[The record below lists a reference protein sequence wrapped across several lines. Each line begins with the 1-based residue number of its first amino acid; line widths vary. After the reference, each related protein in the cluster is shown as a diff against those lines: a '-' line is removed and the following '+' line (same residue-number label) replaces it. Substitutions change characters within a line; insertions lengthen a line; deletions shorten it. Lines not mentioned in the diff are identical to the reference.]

1 MEESKCIFRGKKS
14 RCRSEPRKDLPLLM
28 CQQHL
33 KQYYGLEVGYEQIDG
48 VKHVAFAG
56 GFLRPIFGYSSFSR
70 NEVIIPTK
78 HFLDLHIRSEDKVNE
93 AGEGLMEKYTLNNRI
108 VETLREYANEY
119 PNSIDHRHV
128 IEMYRNF
135 MEESPA
141 DVDPKH
147 TDSMPTL
154 QALVEARKK
163 HSEVFI
169 RNQPVSKTLK
179 DNHVIMGGKK
189 PVNITEAG
197 WSKNFQYLLNN
208 CLYAQFQIMV
218 DGKKYLDN
226 IPFNATFVEKVGL
239 VATEMIVHPLY
250 LVIEGHASGSTIFY
264 NAHVG
269 LVQKVIQPAKY
280 TVKDVPKQYTL
291 NEAWKGGTLC

>member
-1 MEESKCIFRGKKS
+1 MEETKCIFKGKKS
-14 RCRSEPRKDLPLLM
+14 RCRSEPRKDLPLLI

-48 VKHVAFAG
+48 VKHVSFTG
-56 GFLRPIFGYSSFSR
+56 GFLKPIFGYSTFSR

-78 HFLDLHIRSEDKVNE
+78 HFLDLHIRSEDKSAEDNSKYE
-93 AGEGLMEKYTLNNRI
+93 QYTLNNRI
-108 VETLREYANEY
+108 LETLREYANEY
-119 PNSIDHRHV
+119 PDSLEHRHV
-128 IEMYRNF
+128 VEMYRNF
-135 MEESPA
+135 IEEAPA
-141 DVDPKH
+141 DIDPTH
-147 TDSMPTL
+147 TDLLPKL

-179 DNHVIMGGKK
+179 DNYIYVNGTKA
-189 PVNITEAG
+189 VNITENN

-208 CLYAQFQIMV
+208 CLYAQLRINAH
-218 DGKKYLDN
+218 GKTYLDN
-226 IPFNATFVEKVGL
+226 IPFNTTFVDKVGL

-250 LVIEGHASGSTIFY
+250 LVLEGCSHGSQIYY

-269 LVQKVIQPAKY
+269 MVQKTIQASKF

-291 NEAWKGGTLC
+291 NEVWKSGNLC

>member
-1 MEESKCIFRGKKS
+1 MEESKCIFKGKKS
-14 RCRSEPRKDLPLLM
+14 RCRSEPRKDLPLLI

-48 VKHVAFAG
+48 VKHVSFTG
-56 GFLRPIFGYSSFSR
+56 GFLRPIFGYSTFSR

-78 HFLDLHIRSEDKVNE
+78 HFLDLNIHSEDKDANE
-93 AGEGLMEKYTLNNRI
+93 SHLLQKYTLNNRI
-108 VETLREYANEY
+108 VETLREYANDFPDTLE
-119 PNSIDHRHV
+119 HRHV
-128 IEMYRNF
+128 VEMYRNF
-135 MEESPA
+135 IEDKPA
-141 DVDPKH
+141 DTDPKH
-147 TDSMPTL
+147 TDNLPKL

-179 DNHVIMGGKK
+179 DNWIFLNSKTAT
-189 PVNITEAG
+189 NITHMP

-208 CLYAQFQIMV
+208 CLYAQFQIHAH
-218 DGKKYLDN
+218 GTKYFDN
-226 IPFNATFVEKVGL
+226 IPFNTTFVEDVGL

-250 LVIEGHASGSTIFY
+250 LVIEGKATGSPIYY

-269 LVQKVIQPAKY
+269 LVQKLIQPSKF